1 MYDAIVIGARSAGSP
16 TAMLLARK
24 GHKVLLVDRAA
35 FPSDIPHGHFIHRHG
50 PRRLQE
56 WGLLQRL
63 VDTNCPPM
71 TSVNM
76 DYGDFPLDAHGL
88 ISDDGVAV
96 AYGPRREVIDLVL
109 ADAAREAGAEFR
121 DQLTVEELLFE
132 DGRVTGIRARTRL
145 GLSVT
150 ERASV
155 VIGADGR
162 RSRVAQAVN
171 APMYEAVPTL
181 TCWYMAYFSGVEGA
195 AAEMHNRPATRSVV
209 FGFPTNDGLF
219 AVFVAFGAEQLPDVR
234 ADLQA
239 RFMAAVDQAPA
250 LAERIRAGRR
260 EGPIAGATDLPN
272 FLRKPYGPGW
282 ALVGDAGA
290 HKDPF
295 LALGMC
301 DAFRD
306 AELLADR
313 LHRHFAEAVPFD
325 EALSGYERQR
335 NEATMMDYKQNIHL
349 ASFQPA
355 PDDLLRIRAAI
366 RGNPEASRQFY
377 MAFEGMIPHSCFD
390 WRRERGEVGPHD
402 VARPASIN
410 VPALAP

>member
-50 PRRLQE
+50 PRRLHD
-56 WGLLQRL
+56 WGLLQRI
-63 VDTNCPPM
+63 VDTGCPRI

-88 ISDDGVAV
+88 IDPDGVAV
-96 AYGPRREVIDLVL
+96 AYAPRREAIDRVM
-109 ADAAREAGAEFR
+109 AEAAREAGAEFR
-121 DQLTVEELLFE
+121 DQLTVEELVFE
-132 DGRVTGIRARTRL
+132 DGRVTGIRARTRA
-145 GLSVT
+145 GMSVT

-171 APMYEAVPTL
+171 AETYEAVPTL
-181 TCWYMAYFSGVEGA
+181 TCWYLAYFSGVEGA
-195 AAEMHNRPATRSVV
+195 AAEMHNRPSTRSVV
-209 FGFPTNDGLF
+209 FAFPTNHGLF
-219 AVFVAFGAEQLPDVR
+219 GVFAAFGAEQLPKVR
-234 ADLQA
+234 ADLKA
-239 RFMAAVDQAPA
+239 RFLAAVDQAPE
-250 LAERIRAGRR
+250 LAGRIRAGRL

-306 AELLADR
+306 AELLADA
-313 LHRHFAEAVPFD
+313 LHRHFADEVPF
-325 EALSGYERQR
+325 EQALSAYERQR
-335 NEATMMDYKQNIHL
+335 NEATMMDYRQNLHL

-355 PDDLLRIRAAI
+355 PPDLLGIRAAI

-377 MAFEGMIPHSCFD
+377 MAVEGMIP
-390 WRRERGEVGPHD
+390 REDFFNPANIERLFTPPQMA
-402 VARPASIN
+402 AR
-410 VPALAP
+410 

>member
-24 GHKVLLVDRAA
+24 GHKVLIVDRAA

-50 PRRLQE
+50 PRHLHD
-56 WGLLQRL
+56 WGLLQRI
-63 VDTNCPPM
+63 VDTNCPPI

-76 DYGDFPLDAHGL
+76 DYGDFPLDAHNL
-88 ISDDGVAV
+88 VSPDGVAV

-109 ADAAREAGAEFR
+109 TDAAREAGAEFR
-121 DQLTVEELLFE
+121 DQLTVEELIVE
-132 DGRVTGIRARTRL
+132 DGRVTGIRARTRM
-145 GLSVT
+145 GMTVT
-150 ERASV
+150 EHATV

-171 APMYEAVPTL
+171 APVYETVPTL
-181 TCWYMAYFSGVEGA
+181 TCWYLAYYSGVLGT
-195 AAEMHNRPATRSVV
+195 AAEMHNRPGTRSVV

-219 AVFVAFGAEQLPDVR
+219 AVFVAFGAEQLATVR
-234 ADLQA
+234 ADLKT
-239 RFMAAVDQAPA
+239 RFVAAVDQAPA
-250 LAERIRAGRR
+250 FAARVRAGRL

-306 AELLADR
+306 ADLLAAA
-313 LHRHFAEAVPFD
+313 LHRHFADGVAYD
-325 EALSGYERQR
+325 EALADYERQR
-335 NEATMMDYKQNIHL
+335 NEATMMDYKQNLHL

-355 PDDLLRIRAAI
+355 PADLLGIRAAI

-377 MAFEGMIPHSCFD
+377 MAIEGMIP
-390 WRRERGEVGPHD
+390 REDFFNPANLERIFTSQSVGAA
-402 VARPASIN
+402 ARS
-410 VPALAP
+410 

>member
-24 GHKVLLVDRAA
+24 GHKVLLVDRAT

-50 PRRLQE
+50 PRHLHD
-56 WGLLQRL
+56 WGLLQRI
-63 VDTNCPPM
+63 VDTNCPPI

-88 ISDDGVAV
+88 IAPDGVAV
-96 AYGPRREVIDLVL
+96 AYGPRREAVDLVL

-121 DQLTVEELLFE
+121 DQLAVEELLFE

-145 GLSVT
+145 GLMVT
-150 ERASV
+150 EHASV

-171 APMYEAVPTL
+171 APVYEAAPTL
-181 TCWYMAYFSGVEGA
+181 TVWYMGYWSGVLGT

-219 AVFVAFGAEQLPDVR
+219 AVFVAFGAEQLPAVR
-234 ADLQA
+234 ADLKT

-250 LAERIRAGRR
+250 FAQRIRAGRR

-306 AELLADR
+306 AGLLAAA
-313 LHRHFAEAVPFD
+313 LHRHFADAVPYD
-325 EALSGYERQR
+325 EALSDYERQR
-335 NEATMMDYKQNIHL
+335 NEATMMDYKQNLHL

-355 PDDLLRIRAAI
+355 PADLLGIRAAI

-377 MAFEGMIPHSCFD
+377 MAVEGMIP
-390 WRRERGEVGPHD
+390 REDFFNPTNLERVFRAPQ
-402 VARPASIN
+402 VAAG
-410 VPALAP
+410 

>member
-50 PRRLQE
+50 PRHLHD
-56 WGLLQRL
+56 WGLLQRI
-63 VDTNCPPM
+63 VDTNCPPIA
-71 TSVNM
+71 SVNM
-76 DYGDFPLDAHGL
+76 DYGDFPLAADGL
-88 ISDDGVAV
+88 IAPDGVAV
-96 AYGPRREVIDLVL
+96 AYGPRREAIDIVL
-109 ADAAREAGAEFR
+109 ADAARDAGAEFR

-132 DGRVTGIRARTRL
+132 EGRVTGIRARTRL
-145 GLSVT
+145 GMTIT
-150 ERASV
+150 EHAQV

-171 APMYEAVPTL
+171 APVYETVPTL
-181 TCWYMAYFSGVEGA
+181 TCWYLAYYSGVKGG
-195 AAEMHNRPATRSVV
+195 AAEMHNRPSTRSVM
-209 FGFPTNDGLF
+209 FAFPTNDGLF
-219 AVFVAFGAEQLPDVR
+219 AVFVAFGAEQLPAVR
-234 ADLQA
+234 ADLKA
-239 RFMAAVDQAPA
+239 RFEAAIVQAPA
-250 LAERIRAGRR
+250 LAERIREGRR

-306 AELLADR
+306 AEFLAAA
-313 LHRHFAEAVPFD
+313 LHRHFADGVAYD
-325 EALSGYERQR
+325 EALADYERQR
-335 NEATMMDYKQNIHL
+335 NEATMMDYKQNLHL

-355 PDDLLRIRAAI
+355 PEDLLRIRAAL

-377 MAFEGMIPHSCFD
+377 MAVEGMIP
-390 WRRERGEVGPHD
+390 REAFFNPANLEQICGASQAA
-402 VARPASIN
+402 AR
-410 VPALAP
+410 

>member
-1 MYDAIVIGARSAGSP
+1 MYDAIIIGARSAGSP

-24 GHKVLLVDRAA
+24 GHKVLLVDRTS

-50 PRRLQE
+50 PRHLHD
-56 WGLLQRL
+56 WGLLQRI
-63 VDTNCPPM
+63 VDTNCPPI

-88 ISDDGVAV
+88 IAADGVAV
-96 AYGPRREVIDLVL
+96 AYGPRRAAIDGVL

-121 DQLTVEELLFE
+121 DQLSVEELLFE
-132 DGRVTGIRARTRL
+132 DNRVTGIRARTRL
-145 GLSVT
+145 GLAVT

-162 RSRVAQAVN
+162 RSRVAQAVK
-171 APMYEAVPTL
+171 AVVYEDVPAL
-181 TCWYMAYFSGVEGA
+181 TCWYLAYWSGVTGVAGVAGGEGA
-195 AAEMHNRPATRSVV
+195 AAEMHNRPGTRSVV

-219 AVFVAFGAEQLPDVR
+219 AVFVAFGVEQLPAVR
-234 ADLQA
+234 ANLEA

-250 LAERIRAGRR
+250 LAERLRAGRR

-272 FLRKPYGPGW
+272 FLRKPYGAGW

-306 AELLADR
+306 ADLLAAA
-313 LHRHFAEAVPFD
+313 LHRHFADAVPFD
-325 EALSGYERQR
+325 EALADYERQR
-335 NEATMMDYKQNIHL
+335 NDATMMDYKQNLHL
-349 ASFQPA
+349 ANFQPA
-355 PDDLLRIRAAI
+355 PEDLLRIRAAI

-377 MAFEGMIPHSCFD
+377 MAVEGMIP
-390 WRRERGEVGPHD
+390 REAFFNPTNLERLSAPQEFA
-402 VARPASIN
+402 AR
-410 VPALAP
+410 

>member
-24 GHKVLLVDRAA
+24 GHKVLLVDRAT
-35 FPSDIPHGHFIHRHG
+35 FPSDIPHGHFIHWHG
-50 PRRLQE
+50 PRHLHD
-56 WGLLQRL
+56 WGLLQRI
-63 VDTNCPPM
+63 VDTNCPPI
-71 TSVNM
+71 TSVNL

-88 ISDDGVAV
+88 ITPDGVAA
-96 AYGPRREVIDLVL
+96 AYGPRRDAIDPLL
-109 ADAAREAGAEFR
+109 ADAARDAGAEFR
-121 DQLTVEELLFE
+121 DQLTVEDLLFE

-145 GLSVT
+145 GLVIT
-150 ERASV
+150 EQASV

-171 APMYEAVPTL
+171 APVYEDAPTL
-181 TCWYMAYFSGVEGA
+181 TCWYLAYFSGVKGA

-209 FGFPTNDGLF
+209 FAFPTNDGLF
-219 AVFVAFGAEQLPDVR
+219 AVFVAFGAEQLPAVR
-234 ADLQA
+234 ADLEA
-239 RFMAAVDQAPA
+239 RFMAAVDQAPE
-250 LAERIRAGRR
+250 LAGRIRAGRR
-260 EGPIAGATDLPN
+260 ESPIAGATDLPN

-306 AELLADR
+306 AQLLADA
-313 LHRHFAEAVPFD
+313 LHRHFADGLPFD

-335 NEATMMDYKQNIHL
+335 NEATMMHYKQNLHL
-349 ASFQPA
+349 ASFQPM
-355 PDDLLRIRAAI
+355 PEDLVRIRAAI
-366 RGNPEASRQFY
+366 RGNPDATRQFY
-377 MAFEGMIPHSCFD
+377 MAVGGMIP
-390 WRRERGEVGPHD
+390 REAFFNPANLERLCGASQAAAA
-402 VARPASIN
+402 AR
-410 VPALAP
+410 

>member
-50 PRRLQE
+50 PRHLHD
-56 WGLLQRL
+56 WGLLQRI
-63 VDTNCPPM
+63 VDTNCPPI

-88 ISDDGVAV
+88 VSADGVAV
-96 AYGPRREVIDLVL
+96 AYGPRRETIDLVL

-121 DQLTVEELLFE
+121 DQLTVEELIFE
-132 DGRVTGIRARTRL
+132 DGRVTGIRARTRT
-145 GLSVT
+145 GMAVT

-171 APMYEAVPTL
+171 APVYEAAPTL
-181 TCWYMAYFSGVEGA
+181 TCWYMGYFSGVLGS

-209 FGFPTNDGLF
+209 FAFPTNDGLF
-219 AVFVAFGAEQLPDVR
+219 AVFAAFGAEQLPAVR
-234 ADLQA
+234 ADLKA

-250 LAERIRAGRR
+250 LAARIREGRC

-306 AELLADR
+306 AGLLAAA
-313 LHRHFAEAVPFD
+313 LHRHFADAVPYD
-325 EALSGYERQR
+325 EALGDYERQR
-335 NEATMMDYKQNIHL
+335 NEATMRDYQMNLHL
-349 ASFQPA
+349 ASFKPA
-355 PDDLLRIRAAI
+355 PDDMLRVRAAI

-377 MAFEGMIPHSCFD
+377 MAVEGLIPHQEFFNPANL
-390 WRRERGEVGPHD
+390 ER
-402 VARPASIN
+402 
-410 VPALAP
+410 LLTAPQAG

>member
-50 PRRLQE
+50 PRHLHD
-56 WGLLQRL
+56 WGLLQRI
-63 VDTNCPPM
+63 VDTNCPPI

-76 DYGDFPLDAHGL
+76 DYGDFPLDAHNL
-88 ISDDGVAV
+88 IAPDGVAV
-96 AYGPRREVIDLVL
+96 AYGPRREAIDLVL

-145 GLSVT
+145 GLTIT
-150 ERASV
+150 EHASV

-171 APMYEAVPTL
+171 APVYEAVPTL
-181 TCWYMAYFSGVEGA
+181 TVWYMGYWSGVAGDRGGDAQPALDALGRVRLPHQRRAVRGVRRVWRRA
-195 AAEMHNRPATRSVV
+195 AAGRAGGPEDAIHGGARS
-209 FGFPTNDGLF
+209 
-219 AVFVAFGAEQLPDVR
+219 GAGAGGRV
-234 ADLQA
+234 
-239 RFMAAVDQAPA
+239 
-250 LAERIRAGRR
+250 RAGRR

-306 AELLADR
+306 AELLAAA
-313 LHRHFAEAVPFD
+313 LHRHFADAVPYD
-325 EALSGYERQR
+325 EALADYERQR
-335 NEATMMDYKQNIHL
+335 NEATMMDYKQNLHL

-355 PDDLLRIRAAI
+355 PEDLLRIRAAI

-377 MAFEGMIPHSCFD
+377 MAVEGMIPREAFFNPANLERVL
-390 WRRERGEVGPHD
+390 RR
-402 VARPASIN
+402 ARPQARCTF
-410 VPALAP
+410 PGR

>member
-1 MYDAIVIGARSAGSP
+1 
-16 TAMLLARK
+16 MLLARK

-35 FPSDIPHGHFIHRHG
+35 LPSDIPHGHFIHRHG
-50 PRRLQE
+50 PRHLHD
-56 WGLLQRL
+56 WGLLQRV
-63 VDTNCPPM
+63 VDTNCPPI
-71 TSVNM
+71 TSLNM
-76 DYGDFPLDAHGL
+76 DYGDFPLEAHGL
-88 ISDDGVAV
+88 IAADGVAV
-96 AYGPRREVIDLVL
+96 AYGPRRESIDLVL

-132 DGRVTGIRARTRL
+132 DGRVTGIRARTRV
-145 GLSVT
+145 GLAVT
-150 ERASV
+150 ERATV

-162 RSRVAQAVN
+162 RSRVAHAVN
-171 APMYEAVPTL
+171 APVYAAMPTL
-181 TCWYMAYFSGVEGA
+181 TCWYMGYWSGVEGGG
-195 AAEMHNRPATRSVV
+195 AEMHNRPATRSVV

-219 AVFVAFGAEQLPDVR
+219 AVFVAFGAEQLPTVR
-234 ADLQA
+234 ADLKA

-250 LAERIRAGRR
+250 LAERIRAGRL

-306 AELLADR
+306 AELLAGA
-313 LHRHFAEAVPFD
+313 LHRHFADAVPYD
-325 EALSGYERQR
+325 EALADFERQR
-335 NEATMMDYKQNIHL
+335 NEATMTDYKQNLHL

-355 PDDLLRIRAAI
+355 PADLLGIRAAI

-377 MAFEGMIPHSCFD
+377 MAIEGMIPQQDFFNPANL
-390 WRRERGEVGPHD
+390 ERLCG
-402 VARPASIN
+402 ASQ
-410 VPALAP
+410 VPAR

>member
-50 PRRLQE
+50 PRRLHE
-56 WGLLQRL
+56 WGLLQRI
-63 VDTNCPPM
+63 VETNCPPI

-76 DYGDFPLDAHGL
+76 DYGDFPLDGHGL
-88 ISDDGVAV
+88 IAPDGVAV
-96 AYGPRREVIDLVL
+96 AYGPRRETIDLVL

-132 DGRVTGIRARTRL
+132 NGKVTGIRARTRQ
-145 GLSVT
+145 GLAVS

-171 APMYEAVPTL
+171 APVYEAVPTL
-181 TCWYMAYFSGVEGA
+181 TCWYMGYFSGVLGT
-195 AAEMHNRPATRSVV
+195 AAEMHTRPSTRSVI

-219 AVFVAFGAEQLPDVR
+219 AVFVAFGAEQLPAVR
-234 ADLQA
+234 ADLKT
-239 RFMAAVDQAPA
+239 RFMVAVDQAPA
-250 LAERIRAGRR
+250 FAQRVRAGRV

-306 AELLADR
+306 AELLAAA
-313 LHRHFAEAVPFD
+313 LHRHFADAVPYD
-325 EALSGYERQR
+325 EALSDYERLR
-335 NEATMMDYKQNIHL
+335 NEATMMDYKLNLHL
-349 ASFQPA
+349 ARFDP
-355 PDDLLRIRAAI
+355 PPEDMLRVRAAI

-377 MAFEGMIPHSCFD
+377 MAVEGMIP
-390 WRRERGEVGPHD
+390 REEFFNPVNLERLSGAHQ
-402 VARPASIN
+402 VAAR
-410 VPALAP
+410 

>member
-1 MYDAIVIGARSAGSP
+1 MYDAIVIGARCAGSP

-50 PRRLQE
+50 PRHLRD
-56 WGLLQRL
+56 WGLLQRI
-63 VDTNCPPM
+63 VDTNCPAI

-76 DYGDFPLDAHGL
+76 DYGDFPLDAQGL
-88 ISDDGVAV
+88 IADGVAV
-96 AYGPRREVIDLVL
+96 AYGPRRTAIDRVL

-132 DGRVTGIRARTRL
+132 GDRVTGIRARTRN
-145 GLSVT
+145 GLVVT
-150 ERASV
+150 EHASV

-162 RSRVAQAVN
+162 RSRVAQAVG
-171 APMYEAVPTL
+171 APAYEEVPAL
-181 TCWYMAYFSGVEGA
+181 TCWYLAYFSGVEGA

-219 AVFVAFGAEQLPDVR
+219 AVFVAFGAEQLQAVR
-234 ADLQA
+234 ANLETN
-239 RFMAAVDQAPA
+239 FMAAVDQAPA
-250 LAERIRAGRR
+250 LAERVRAGRR

-301 DAFRD
+301 DGFRD
-306 AELLADR
+306 ADLLAAALD
-313 LHRHFAEAVPFD
+313 RHFADVAPFD
-325 EALSGYERQR
+325 DALADYERGR
-335 NEATMMDYKQNIHL
+335 NDACMNDYKQNVYL
-349 ASFQPA
+349 ASFQPI
-355 PDDLLRIRAAI
+355 PEDLLQVRAAV
-366 RGNPEASRQFY
+366 RGNPEAARQFY
-377 MAFEGMIPHSCFD
+377 MAVEGMIP
-390 WRRERGEVGPHD
+390 RE
-402 VARPASIN
+402 AFFNPANLERLRSANAAAI
-410 VPALAP
+410 A

>member
-24 GHKVLLVDRAA
+24 GHKVLLIDRAA

-50 PRRLQE
+50 PRHLHD
-56 WGLLQRL
+56 WGLLQRI
-63 VDTNCPPM
+63 VDTNCPPI

-88 ISDDGVAV
+88 IAPDGVAV
-96 AYGPRREVIDLVL
+96 AYGPRRESVDLVL
-109 ADAAREAGAEFR
+109 SDAAREAGAEFR

-145 GLSVT
+145 GLMIT

-171 APMYEAVPTL
+171 APVYEAAPTL
-181 TCWYMAYFSGVEGA
+181 TVWYMGYWSGVLGT
-195 AAEMHNRPATRSVV
+195 AAEMHNRPSTRSVV

-219 AVFVAFGAEQLPDVR
+219 AVFVAFGAEQLPAVR
-234 ADLQA
+234 ADLKT
-239 RFMAAVDQAPA
+239 RFMAALDQAPA
-250 LAERIRAGRR
+250 LAGRIRAGRR

-306 AELLADR
+306 AGLLAAA
-313 LHRHFAEAVPFD
+313 LHRHFADAVPYD
-325 EALSGYERQR
+325 EALSDYERQR
-335 NEATMMDYKQNIHL
+335 NEATMMDYKQNLHL

-355 PDDLLRIRAAI
+355 PEDLLRIRAAI
-366 RGNPEASRQFY
+366 RGNFEASRQFY
-377 MAFEGMIPHSCFD
+377 MAIEGMIP
-390 WRRERGEVGPHD
+390 RED
-402 VARPASIN
+402 FFNPAN
-410 VPALAP
+410 LERVCAPQSV

>member
-35 FPSDIPHGHFIHRHG
+35 LPSDIPHGHFIHRHG
-50 PRRLQE
+50 PRRLHD
-56 WGLLQRL
+56 WGLLQR
-63 VDTNCPPM
+63 VVETNCPPI

-88 ISDDGVAV
+88 VAADGVAV
-96 AYGPRREVIDLVL
+96 AYGPRRESIDLVL

-121 DQLTVEELLFE
+121 DQLTVEELIFE
-132 DGRVTGIRARTRL
+132 DGRVVGIRARTRL
-145 GLSVT
+145 GMTIT
-150 ERASV
+150 EHASV

-171 APMYEAVPTL
+171 AQFYEAVPTL
-181 TCWYMAYFSGVEGA
+181 TCWYMGYWSGVLGT
-195 AAEMHNRPATRSVV
+195 AAEMHNRPSTRSVV

-219 AVFVAFGAEQLPDVR
+219 AVFVAFGAEQLPTVR
-234 ADLQA
+234 ADLKT
-239 RFMAAVDQAPA
+239 RFMAALDQAPG
-250 LAERIRAGRR
+250 LAARVRAGRR

-272 FLRKPYGPGW
+272 FLRRPYGPGW

-306 AELLADR
+306 AELLSAA
-313 LHRHFAEAVPFD
+313 LHRHFADGVAYD
-325 EALSGYERQR
+325 EALSDYERLR
-335 NEATMMDYKQNIHL
+335 NEATMMDYKQNLHL

-355 PDDLLRIRAAI
+355 PEDLLRIRAGI

-377 MAFEGMIPHSCFD
+377 MAVEGMIP
-390 WRRERGEVGPHD
+390 REEFFN
-402 VARPASIN
+402 PAN
-410 VPALAP
+410 LERVCAPQPQSV